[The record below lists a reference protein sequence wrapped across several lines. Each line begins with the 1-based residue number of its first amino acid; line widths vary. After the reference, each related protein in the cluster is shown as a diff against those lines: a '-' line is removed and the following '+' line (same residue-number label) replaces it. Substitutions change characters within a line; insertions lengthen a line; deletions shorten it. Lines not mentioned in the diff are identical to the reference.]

1 MKHSQFSS
9 ESVEGCFASRS
20 QLTQI
25 GLLLLQHDN
34 LEENRNKDWM
44 QQGSSAYQALTQI
57 VLNACWLKIIKVP
70 QL

>member
-1 MKHSQFSS
+1 M
-9 ESVEGCFASRS
+9 
-20 QLTQI
+20 

-57 VLNACWLKIIKVP
+57 VLNACWLKIISASTLGDKELLILP
-70 QL
+70 NILLFQ